1 MGGELPIAGATVTL
15 YASSSAGVTS
25 ASGVYAGTA
34 QVLGTTTTDSSGTW
48 GFSGVSSCPQN
59 QIIYV
64 ASSGGD
70 NGAGTN
76 NNVLNVAVL
85 GQCITATGGGL
96 PAFTVVNE
104 VTTVATAYAFSGFMT
119 TSGTGSSAVVNI
131 AAPSNNASFATSNN
145 VAQGTVLTAS
155 GLLHAYQNALNLANM
170 TTGTANTVPPSNSSI
185 PAGSSGAAVAPAA
198 VVNTLANILQAC
210 VNSTGGAEGDGSV
223 CGNLFLNT
231 PSLTGGFATTTLGA
245 ALNLA
250 KNPAA
255 NVSAL
260 FALVPGTGAPP
271 FLPALGSAPQDWTL
285 AIAYPVPPNP
295 VGGIGF
301 PFTLALDADDNVY
314 VTSPENDP
322 WLATASTTSTGNSQ
336 SSCLFGWTSNGAFR
350 PIITAYSGTA
360 DVAPQSGAAATLGT
374 GTPGTSTWFCS
385 GAQNADSLDDY
396 VVANVAADNVGN
408 IWLTNYTKG
417 VTGYNRVIKVTNTG
431 VWEANYTVPTQAGAT
446 GPFIPVGLI
455 VDQYNNVWSNL
466 LTSTGS
472 VANIVGF
479 AAGTSNTAS
488 IGLPLTIGSVTTGP
502 TFASAGRGLAFDSV
516 GNFFGA
522 SFGGSSGNSGTLS
535 LGGTFL
541 LLPLN
546 GVQSNAANY
555 ATGSLFK
562 KSVLG
567 GGTSGAATN
576 NAPYGVAIDSSNNLW
591 VTAGGAPGQ
600 SVSSGV
606 VGLGKCSP
614 NAGPPFLSTTT
625 SSTTTCSTTSVA
637 AGFTSP
643 KFLEADGNN
652 VLWVADTTGIEA
664 YASTLST
671 PALISEAGG
680 FKPCIPGSGNTST
693 CTYPDFNTSIKGI
706 TVDSTGSVWFTT
718 PDLTT
723 TNPNANML
731 IQMIGS
737 ATPTWPL
744 LAVQKPGQMPQ

>member
-1 MGGELPIAGATVTL
+1 
-15 YASSSAGVTS
+15 
-25 ASGVYAGTA
+25 
-34 QVLGTTTTDSSGTW
+34 
-48 GFSGVSSCPQN
+48 
-59 QIIYV
+59 
-64 ASSGGD
+64 
-70 NGAGTN
+70 
-76 NNVLNVAVL
+76 
-85 GQCITATGGGL
+85 
-96 PAFTVVNE
+96 
-104 VTTVATAYAFSGFMT
+104 
-119 TSGTGSSAVVNI
+119 
-131 AAPSNNASFATSNN
+131 
-145 VAQGTVLTAS
+145 VLTAS
-155 GLLHAYQNALNLANM
+155 GLLHAYQNAINLANM
-170 TTGTANTVPPSNSSI
+170 TTGTANTIPPSNPSI
-185 PAGSSGAAVAPAA
+185 LPGNSGAAVAPAA

-210 VNSTGGAEGDGSV
+210 VNSIGGTEGDGSI

-231 PSLTGGFATTTLGA
+231 PGLTGGFATTTLGA

-255 NVSAL
+255 SVSAL
-260 FALVPGTGAPP
+260 FALAPGTGAPP

-322 WLATASTTSTGNSQ
+322 WAPTSTAKSTTNSL
-336 SSCLFGWTSNGAFR
+336 SACLFGWTSNGSFR
-350 PIITAYSGTA
+350 PTITAYTGTG
-360 DVAPQSGAAATLGT
+360 DILGVGGAGSTVGT

-385 GAQNADSLDDY
+385 GQQLGDSQNDY
-396 VVANVAADNVGN
+396 LLSNIAADNVGN
-408 IWLTNYTKG
+408 IWTHNYGTGGSSTPTVTPTLDFVVNLSNAGQYVAQYIPPVQSGNTNNG
-417 VTGYNRVIKVTNTG
+417 F
-431 VWEANYTVPTQAGAT
+431 
-446 GPFIPVGLI
+446 PFQSVGLI
-455 VDQYNNVWSNL
+455 VDKFNNVWFNQLS
-466 LTSTGS
+466 STGS
-472 VANIVGF
+472 VPNIIAF
-479 AAGTSNTAS
+479 AAGASNTAS
-488 IGLPLTIGSVTTGP
+488 IGAPLTIGSVATGP

-522 SFGGSSGNSGTLS
+522 SFGGSSGTSGSLS

-567 GGTSGAATN
+567 GGTSGATTN

-591 VTAGGAPGQ
+591 VTAGGAGQ
-600 SVSSGV
+600 TISTGM
-606 VGLGKCSP
+606 VGLAKCSP
-614 NAGPPFLSTTT
+614 NAGAPFLSSTT

-637 AGFTSP
+637 SNFTSP

-652 VLWVADTTGIEA
+652 VLWVADITGIEA
-664 YASTLST
+664 YASALGT
-671 PALISEAGG
+671 PALISETGG

-693 CTYPDFNTSIKGI
+693 CTYPDFNTNIKGI
-706 TVDSTGSVWFTT
+706 SVDSTGSVWFTT

-723 TNPNANML
+723 TTANANML